1 MKDKLVILTGPTAV
15 GKTSISIDLAKKLNG
30 EIISADSMQIYKY
43 MDIGTA
49 KIKEEEM
56 EGIPH
61 HLVDIIDPNESF
73 TVSDY
78 KNRASSL
85 IKDINARNKL
95 PIVVG
100 GTGLYINSLVYNL
113 KFSTV
118 PPNES
123 IREQLECH
131 DNEYLH
137 NELVKIDKESGTRIS
152 INDRKRII
160 RALEIF
166 KVTGKTI
173 GEYNFREENEEYD
186 LAMVCLNMDREK
198 LYERIN
204 HRVDI
209 MIGEGLVEE
218 VKNILHMGYDKSL
231 VALQGIGYK
240 EIIMYLDKTISL
252 EEAINLIKQYS
263 RNYAKRQ
270 LTWFRRDNRIRW
282 VDGDEFTNFDSLST
296 DIYDY
301 IKGSLNT

>member
-1 MKDKLVILTGPTAV
+1 
-15 GKTSISIDLAKKLNG
+15 
-30 EIISADSMQIYKY
+30 

-49 KIKEEEM
+49 KIREDEM

-61 HLVDIIDPNESF
+61 HLVDIIYPDENF
-73 TVSDY
+73 TVSDF
-78 KNRASSL
+78 KNQANSL

-118 PPNES
+118 AANNE
-123 IREQLECH
+123 IREQLETY

-137 NELVKIDKESGTRIS
+137 NKLVKIDKDSSTRIS

-173 GEYNFREENEEYD
+173 GEYNFREENEEFD
-186 LAMVCLNMDREK
+186 LAMICLNMDREK

-204 HRVDI
+204 ERVDI
-209 MIGEGLVEE
+209 MIHSGLVKE
-218 VKNILHMGYDKSL
+218 VKSILDKGYDKNL

-240 EIIMYLDKTISL
+240 EIIMYLDDLITL
-252 EEAINLIKQYS
+252 DEAINLIKQYS

-282 VDGDEFTNFDSLST
+282 VDKDEFTNFDSLST